1 MNAIGTMN
9 KIRRNAIAIFTGDLV
24 NKASMFA
31 VYAMLSRYTSLE
43 SFGLLQFGL
52 LVLYTFNVF
61 AAAGLP
67 TLLTRR
73 VARHANRTRHLLY
86 HGYAG
91 ALCSS
96 LIAML
101 GMILFAFVMRYD
113 ADMRSV
119 MCLLAIAIVPYALT
133 LVAEAVIR
141 GRERMHLIAL
151 ANLPGNLLLVGGGFA
166 VLSQGYG
173 VYWLAMVV
181 IAARWAT
188 FLLTHLMAWRCCR
201 ESLAVP
207 GVGFRIGMKQL
218 KHSLVFF
225 GNDGVNAIWS
235 ALDQVML
242 SKFASE
248 REIGLLGSSYQI
260 LQPILMVYRAVGTS
274 AFPTLCYTASR
285 DAIAEMVESLIGL
298 LWRLSTPAA
307 IGLFL
312 LADEVLVFA
321 YGNED
326 FRAAST
332 VIRILIFTLF
342 LDPITPL
349 LGHALWATKQ
359 ERVVLRIV
367 MVNLLANVVVGCVL
381 ISQFGLIGAAITY
394 VGINFFNVLQHKYYF
409 RRQIAPLALGRQWL
423 RGTPATAGLLAIV
436 ACFVNW
442 DAILGGQH
450 HWIGIGQAIVALSLG
465 MIVYLP
471 LAFPQ
476 LRSHGIRL
484 VTGKLEKA

>member
-1 MNAIGTMN
+1 MTTMG
-9 KIRRNAIAIFTGDLV
+9 KIRRNAVAIFTGDLV
-24 NKASMFA
+24 NKASTFA

-73 VARHANRTRHLLY
+73 VARHANRSRHLLY

-91 ALCSS
+91 ALASS
-96 LIAML
+96 LLAML

-113 ADMRSV
+113 AEMRWV
-119 MCLLAIAIVPYALT
+119 LCLLSIAIVPYALT

-151 ANLPGNLLLVGGGFA
+151 ANLPGNALLVGGAFA
-166 VLSQGYG
+166 VLSLGYSI
-173 VYWLAMVV
+173 YWLAAVV
-181 IAARWAT
+181 ITARTAT
-188 FLLTHLMAWRCCR
+188 FLLTHAMASYCCQH
-201 ESLAVP
+201 SLAVP
-207 GVGFRIGMKQL
+207 GVGFRVGMKQL

-285 DAIAEMVESLIGL
+285 DAIAEMVQSLIGL

-312 LADEVLVFA
+312 LADEILVFA
-321 YGNED
+321 YGNEE
-326 FRAAST
+326 FRAAAV
-332 VIRILIFTLF
+332 VIRILVFTLF
-342 LDPITPL
+342 LDPVTPL
-349 LGHALWATKQ
+349 LGHALWATKN
-359 ERVVLRIV
+359 EAVVLRIV
-367 MVNLLANVVVGCVL
+367 LVNLMANVVVGCLL
-381 ISQFGLIGAAITY
+381 ISQFGLIGAAVTY
-394 VGINFFNVLQHKYYF
+394 VSINFFNVLQHKYYF
-409 RRQIAPLALGRQWL
+409 RREIAPLALGREWL
-423 RGTPATAGLLAIV
+423 RGLPATLCLLAVV
-436 ACFVNW
+436 ACFVQW
-442 DAILGGQH
+442 DAVRAGQH
-450 HWIGIGQAIVALSLG
+450 HWISLGQAIIALTLG
-465 MIVYLP
+465 MIVYVP
-471 LAFPQ
+471 LAFPG
-476 LRSHGIRL
+476 LCSHGVRM